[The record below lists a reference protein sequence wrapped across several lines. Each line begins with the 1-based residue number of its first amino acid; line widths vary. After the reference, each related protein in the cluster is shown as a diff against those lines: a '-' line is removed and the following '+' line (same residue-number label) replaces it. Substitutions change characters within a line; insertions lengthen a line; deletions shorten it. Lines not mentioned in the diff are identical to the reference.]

1 MENKYLITQEQLE
14 TIEHYRNMFELNADY
29 ILDLCSGEKDDITYG
44 FELGKIHSHLRDCY
58 DKMIKLENLIRSQ
71 KHEVNFKK
79 SVKISKYIDDEHFTI
94 SIRTDCPAE
103 YWYHDHIGEEFLVTG
118 CTYSDLREVEGFS
131 NKEPS
136 DCFKVM
142 DGEKKGSIIL
152 KEHCN
157 YIW

>member
-14 TIEHYRNMFELNADY
+14 TIEHCSRMFELNADL
-29 ILDLCSGEKDDITYG
+29 ILDLCSEEKDAITYG
-44 FELGKIHSHLRDCY
+44 FELGKIHSHLRDCFT
-58 DKMIKLENLIRSQ
+58 KMIELEQSIRSQ

-79 SVKISKYIDDEHFTI
+79 SVKIPKDEHPI
-94 SIRTDCPAE
+94 IDIRTDCPDE
-103 YWYHDHIGEEFLVTG
+103 YWYHNYIGEEFLVTN

>member
-1 MENKYLITQEQLE
+1 MDSNQILTNKEIEEKSNNEILFEIKKMEA
-14 TIEHYRNMFELNADY
+14 EHESIKLKMLND
-29 ILDLCSGEKDDITYG
+29 
-44 FELGKIHSHLRDCY
+44 Y
-58 DKMIKLENLIRSQ
+58 DKMIELENLIRSQ
-71 KHEVNFKK
+71 KHEINFKK

-103 YWYHDHIGEEFLVTG
+103 YWYHDHIGEEFLVTN
-118 CTYSDLREVEGFS
+118 CTYLDLREVEGFS

>member
-1 MENKYLITQEQLE
+1 MGNKYLITQEQLE

-29 ILDLCSGEKDDITYG
+29 ILELCSGEKDDITYG
-44 FELGKIHSHLRDCY
+44 FELGKMHSHLKDCY
-58 DKMIKLENLIRSQ
+58 CKMIELENSIRSQ

-79 SVKISKYIDDEHFTI
+79 SVKIPKDEHPI
-94 SIRTDCPAE
+94 IDIRTDCPAE
-103 YWYHDHIGEEFLVTG
+103 YWYHDYIGTEFLVTG

-142 DGEKKGSIIL
+142 DGDMKGHLIL